1 MRIAA
6 LAVLALVSAHA
17 SSQEAKEEKSPSGL
31 VYLSLKDGTGAS
43 PAATDTVKV
52 HTWSPRLVKPSIDD
66 GKKVRI
72 AAIHPD
78 FG

>member
-1 MRIAA
+1 MTDKKVWLITGAGRG
-6 LAVLALVSAHA
+6 LAL
-17 SSQEAKEEKSPSGL
+17 
-31 VYLSLKDGTGAS
+31 
-43 PAATDTVKV
+43 V

-72 AAIHPD
+72 AAIHSD